1 VFLQSRP
8 QPRKPQS
15 LTKKLRRNSENVRRS
30 NPKRKRRLLSQ
41 KRKRKRTRRTRKPR
55 KTRKPRIPRKT
66 TLILTERPLPAVSFA
81 GHTSA
86 YNPNEALT
94 LE

>member
-30 NPKRKRRLLSQ
+30 NPKRKRRLLSK
-41 KRKRKRTRRTRKPR
+41 KRKTKRTKRTRRTRK
-55 KTRKPRIPRKT
+55 TRKPRSPRRT
-66 TLILTERPLPAVSFA
+66 TLSLTEWPLPAVSFA

-86 YNPNEALT
+86 YNPIEALT